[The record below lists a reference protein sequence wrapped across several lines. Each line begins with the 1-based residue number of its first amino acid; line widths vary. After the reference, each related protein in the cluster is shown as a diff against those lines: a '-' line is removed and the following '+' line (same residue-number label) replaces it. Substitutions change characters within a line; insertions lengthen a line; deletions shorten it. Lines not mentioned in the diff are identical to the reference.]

1 MKHFIKKSEKKHLIK
16 KISSFLEN
24 ENQEIATAYLF
35 GSFVKSEFFSDIDLG
50 LITNTDLERPL
61 KFELG
66 METRLENIVKYPVD
80 VRILNHA
87 PFSFSQNVIR
97 HGEIIIDK
105 NPNLRA
111 EFTGNVLKQYF
122 DFSHFRKHYLK
133 EVINAPI

>member
-35 GSFVKSEFFSDIDLG
+35 GSFVKSESFSDIDLG
-50 LITNTDLERPL
+50 VITNTDLERPL

-66 METRLENIVKYPVD
+66 METILENIVKYPVD

-122 DFSHFRKHYLK
+122 DFSHFRKRYLR